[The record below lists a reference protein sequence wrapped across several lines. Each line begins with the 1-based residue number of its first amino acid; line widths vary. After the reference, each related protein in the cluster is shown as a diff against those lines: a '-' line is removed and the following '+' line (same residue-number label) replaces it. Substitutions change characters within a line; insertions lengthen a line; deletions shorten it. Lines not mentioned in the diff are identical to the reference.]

1 MEIIEAVDSSSATRI
16 YDVKRALLAVSRS
29 ILLRSRVRF
38 LRSESFRSLYQVWV
52 GRGKN
57 TLELGVDF
65 GGSHGAKLRPF
76 VYYDGSYY
84 YNEQMIPIE
93 ISSDLL
99 DYVDVEISLTLSKK
113 RVVTAASVNGIDVP
127 CIGYALKN
135 GSLRFGHEIIFH
147 VNDDDLRYLVDKS
160 FRNKRIEGLSTD
172 VVLRVDDG
180 YVLLGDVEVAG
191 TRINRAY
198 SNSKGV
204 EPSVHVTN
212 VRDWKTLF
220 DTTASVTMT
229 DVRQKINENAT
240 LYYEVFDKNL
250 EDVAKVCGFSEIPNV
265 TVAGLTMV
273 DLKGIENI
281 TLSVSGESAYLDKDV
296 AKKVTLALLRLPLI
310 VDNKSAYVDKRLRL
324 ILIIQ
329 GAVTYGTRSDFVD
342 KGSTEVVV
350 NYKGKSVGLDFI
362 SVRRAIVAICEGIN
376 VTNPVRQYMRWW
388 STATIQLIKLGIVKP
403 NPIVAARRGLTN
415 NNMWLSF
422 DYILLDARYNDRKDK
437 ILML

>member
-1 MEIIEAVDSSSATRI
+1 MEIVEAVDTRNAFRI

-29 ILLRSRVRF
+29 MLLRSRVRF
-38 LRSESFRSLYQVWV
+38 VRSESFRSLYQVWI

-57 TLELGVDF
+57 ILELGVDF

-76 VYYDGSYY
+76 VYYGGSYY
-84 YNEQMIPIE
+84 YNEQMIPTE

-147 VNDDDLRYLVDKS
+147 VNDEELHYLVDKS
-160 FRNKRIEGLSTD
+160 TRNKRIEGLCTET
-172 VVLRVDDG
+172 VIRVDDG
-180 YVLLGDVEVAG
+180 YVLLSNVEMASAQM
-191 TRINRAY
+191 NRAY
-198 SNSKGV
+198 SNDKGV
-204 EPSVHVTN
+204 EPSVHVTK
-212 VRDWKTLF
+212 VRGWKTLF
-220 DTTASVTMT
+220 DLTASVTTT
-229 DVRQKINENAT
+229 DVRHEKFENSM

-250 EDVAKVCGFSEIPNV
+250 EDVAKACSYSEIPNV

-273 DLKGIENI
+273 DFKGIDNI
-281 TLSVSGESAYLDKDV
+281 TLSVSGECAYLDKV
-296 AKKVTLALLRLPLI
+296 IAKKITLALLRLPLI
-310 VDNKSAYVDKRLRL
+310 VDDKSVYIDKRLRL

-329 GAVTYGTRSDFVD
+329 GAVTYGTRADFVD
-342 KGSTEVVV
+342 KGSTEVIVS
-350 NYKGKSVGLDFI
+350 YKGRRVGLDFI
-362 SVRRAIVAICEGIN
+362 SVRRVIVAICEGIN
-376 VTNPVRQYMRWW
+376 VVNPIRQYMRWW
-388 STATIQLIKLGIVKP
+388 STVTIQLIKLGIVKP

-415 NNMWLSF
+415 NNAWLSF
-422 DYILLDARYNDRKDK
+422 DYILLDARYNDRKEK

>member
-1 MEIIEAVDSSSATRI
+1 MEIVEAVDSRNAFRI
-16 YDVKRALLAVSRS
+16 YDVKYALLAVSRS
-29 ILLRSRVRF
+29 MLLCSRVRF
-38 LRSESFRSLYQVWV
+38 VRSESFRSLYQVWI

-76 VYYDGSYY
+76 VYYGGSYY
-84 YNEQMIPIE
+84 YNEQMTPTE

-127 CIGYALKN
+127 CIGYTLEN

-147 VNDDDLRYLVDKS
+147 VNDEELRYLVDKS
-160 FRNKRIEGLSTD
+160 TRNKRIEGLYTEA
-172 VVLRVDDG
+172 VIKVDDG
-180 YVLLGDVEVAG
+180 NVLLGDVEMAD

-198 SNSKGV
+198 SNNKGV

-212 VRDWKTLF
+212 VRGLKTLF
-220 DTTASVTMT
+220 DITASVKTT
-229 DVRQKINENAT
+229 DVRHGKLEKAM

-250 EDVAKVCGFSEIPNV
+250 EDVAKVCSYSEIPNV

-273 DLKGIENI
+273 DFKGIDNI
-281 TLSVSGESAYLDKDV
+281 TLSVSGECAYLDKDV
-296 AKKVTLALLRLPLI
+296 AKKITLALLKLPLI
-310 VDNKSAYVDKRLRL
+310 VDNKSVYIDKRLRL

-329 GAVTYGTRSDFVD
+329 GAVTYGTRADFVD
-342 KGSTEVVV
+342 KGSTEVIVS
-350 NYKGKSVGLDFI
+350 YKGKSVGLDFI
-362 SVRRAIVAICEGIN
+362 SVRHVIIAICGGIN

-388 STATIQLIKLGIVKP
+388 STVTIQLIKLGIVKP

-415 NNMWLSF
+415 NNTWLSF
-422 DYILLDARYNDRKDK
+422 DYILLDARYNDRKEK